1 MMNKTIF
8 VAGVYGVGK
17 DYLCD
22 IISEMTGIKKFSAS
36 QLISNINKE
45 NYEGNKD
52 VIDKN
57 KNQTILREEVHKLLQ
72 KYNTIFLTGHMCI
85 LNKNMSIEELPQEV
99 YGDLEITGMV
109 LLKNKPDVIVQNL
122 MKRDKKE
129 YNVKLIDE
137 FQRKEE
143 ELFIKTAKIIKAKSL
158 IIDLLYDNSDLE
170 RFQKFLEV

>member
-1 MMNKTIF
+1 MNKTIF

-17 DYLCD
+17 DHLCNK
-22 IISEMTGIKKFSAS
+22 ISEITGVKKFSAS

-72 KYNTIFLTGHMCI
+72 QYNTIVLTGHMCI
-85 LNKNMSIEELPQEV
+85 LNKNMSIEELPQDV
-99 YGDLEITGMV
+99 YDKLEIASMI

-129 YNVKLIDE
+129 YNIKLIDE

-143 ELFIKTAKIIKAKSL
+143 ELFAETAKTIKAKSL
-158 IIDLLYDNSDLE
+158 ILDLLYNNSDIE